1 MKSFGR
7 VAVEEHL
14 RKGLPLTRLEAIV
27 LYGVND
33 LTGRI
38 SKLKVDGM
46 KIERKVI
53 TMEAAFKRLQTVTKC
68 KPLART
74 PIKDIMTSEYRMVE

>member
-14 RKGLPLTRLEAIV
+14 YKKLPLTRLEAIV

-33 LTGRI
+33 LTGCI
-38 SKLKVDGM
+38 SKLRASGM
-46 KIERKVI
+46 QIERRVI
-53 TMEAAFKRLQTVTKC
+53 TMEDSFKRLQKITKC
-68 KPLART
+68 KPLSQT
-74 PIKDIMTSEYRMVE
+74 PIKDIRTSEYRLIK

>member
-1 MKSFGR
+1 MY
-7 VAVEEHL
+7 
-14 RKGLPLTRLEAIV
+14 KGLPLTRLEAIV

-33 LTGRI
+33 LTRCL
-38 SKLKVDGM
+38 SRLKVSGM
-46 KIERKVI
+46 QIERKVI

-74 PIKDIMTSEYRMVE
+74 PIKDIMTSEYRLLK